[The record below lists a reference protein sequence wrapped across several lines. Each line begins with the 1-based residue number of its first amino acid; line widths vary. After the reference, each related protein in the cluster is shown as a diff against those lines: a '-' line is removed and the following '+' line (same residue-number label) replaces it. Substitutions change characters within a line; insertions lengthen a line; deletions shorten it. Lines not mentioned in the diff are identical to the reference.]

1 MDTFLE
7 QLVEMKRGGKYYALL
22 VLLWAAAIA
31 VSVLLFLVLP
41 PLALVGAALAFYGA
55 YFLSKMLFVEY
66 EYIITNDC
74 ADIDKITGKSSRK
87 RELSFELSGVESIEK
102 FNPQKKYGAG
112 FSKKVVAADFNDP
125 NALVFIIRKG
135 NEKNL
140 LVFAP
145 DDRIKTA
152 MKKFISRT
160 VSGSLL

>member
-7 QLVEMKRGGKYYALL
+7 QLVEMKRGGKYYAL
-22 VLLWAAAIA
+22 
-31 VSVLLFLVLP
+31 SVLLFLIFP

-145 DDRIKTA
+145 DYRIKTA
-152 MKKFISRT
+152 MKKFIPRT